1 MQNDIERESKSIG
14 ELIAGV
20 TDSLKHLVRS
30 EIDLAKVE
38 MRNAAGKLGGGAGL
52 LAAAG
57 VFALF
62 TFALFLTAAVAAL
75 ALVLP
80 VWASALIV
88 GIVLLL
94 VTVALGLAG
103 RKKLQAASPV
113 PTAAIEN
120 VKTDAAAL
128 KSELK
133 SLKEKQ

>member
-1 MQNDIERESKSIG
+1 MQNEADRESKSIG
-14 ELIAGV
+14 ELIAGI
-20 TDSLKHLVRS
+20 TDSLKHLVRT

-38 MRNAAGKLGGGAGL
+38 MRNAAGKLGGGIGL

-57 VFALF
+57 VFAFF

-80 VWASALIV
+80 VWASALIL
-88 GIVLLL
+88 GFLLL
-94 VTVALGLAG
+94 IVTVVLGLTG
-103 RKKLQAASPV
+103 KKKVQDASPV

-120 VKTDAAAL
+120 VKTDAAAV